1 MTSADEPQ
9 PALATVPPPALPQRL
24 SARAIDLVPGILLA
38 GAIAGAAQLL
48 APYLGR
54 FVPVPPI
61 VIALVIGI
69 ALNPLATHPAVKPGA
84 AFCMRVV
91 LRWAVAL
98 LGLRIALGDIAAL
111 GLGTCLLVVAAMAAT
126 VVSGFL
132 FARWSGR
139 SEGFGALIGVGTAV
153 CGASATLACAT
164 VVPGYRRKSADVAF
178 VVVAVNALA
187 TLAMLLYPPLCIALG
202 FDART
207 SGVMLG
213 GTIHDVAQVVGAGY
227 AISETAGNTA
237 VIVKLFRVF
246 LLFPT
251 VLAVGWY
258 FTRQGAKHGEARV
271 PVPVFALMFL
281 VLCGVNSAVSYA
293 PALAPLYAPLKALAL
308 AASAWGLLFAIAALG
323 LATSVKTL
331 IELGWRQIAGAFAA
345 SAVIFVIVTAG
356 LIAMRGAM

>member
-1 MTSADEPQ
+1 MTVQAPQ
-9 PALATVPPPALPQRL
+9 LQRPFYG
-24 SARAIDLVPGILLA
+24 RAIGLVPGLALA
-38 GAIAGAAQLL
+38 GGIALAAQLCAPYVGRL
-48 APYLGR
+48 API
-54 FVPVPPI
+54 PPI

-69 ALNPLATHPAVKPGA
+69 ALNPLAGHPAVKPGT

-98 LGLRIALGDIAAL
+98 LGLRVALGDIAAL
-111 GLGTCLLVVAAMAAT
+111 GLGTCLLVIAAMMAT
-126 VVSGFL
+126 VVSGFA

-139 SEGFGALIGVGTAV
+139 PDGFGALIGVGTAV

-164 VVPGYRRKSADVAF
+164 VVPEYKRKSADVAF

-202 FDART
+202 FDDRT
-207 SGVMLG
+207 AGVMLG

-227 AISETAGNTA
+227 AISEAAGNTA

-258 FTRQGAKHGEARV
+258 FTRKGAKHGEARV

-281 VLCGVNSAVSYA
+281 LLCGVNSAMSYV
-293 PALAPLYAPLKALAL
+293 PALAPIYAPLKAAAL
-308 AASAWGLLFAIAALG
+308 SASAWALLFAIAALG
-323 LATSVKTL
+323 LATSLKTL
-331 IELGWRQIAGAFAA
+331 VELGWRQIAGAFAT
-345 SAVIFVIVTAG
+345 SAVIFAIVTAG
-356 LIAMRGAM
+356 LIAIRAPL

>member
-1 MTSADEPQ
+1 MLTVQAPQ
-9 PALATVPPPALPQRL
+9 LPRSL
-24 SARAIDLVPGILLA
+24 YGRAIDVLPGLMLA
-38 GAIAGAAQLL
+38 GVIAGLAQLG
-48 APYLGR
+48 APYLGKW
-54 FVPVPPI
+54 VPIPPI

-69 ALNPLATHPAVKPGA
+69 ALNPLAGHPAIKPGM

-98 LGLRIALGDIAAL
+98 LGLRVALGDIAAL
-111 GLGTCLLVVAAMAAT
+111 GLFTCVLVIAAMTVT
-126 VVSGFL
+126 VVSGFA

-139 SEGFGALIGVGTAV
+139 PDGFGALIGVGTAV

-164 VVPGYRRKSADVAF
+164 VVPDYRRKQADVAF

-187 TLAMLLYPPLCIALG
+187 TLAMLFYPPLCIALG
-202 FDART
+202 FDEHTA
-207 SGVMLG
+207 GIMLG

-227 AISETAGNTA
+227 ALSDVAGNTA

-271 PVPVFALMFL
+271 PVPVFALVFL
-281 VLCGVNSAVSYA
+281 LLCALNSALSYA
-293 PALAPLYAPLKALAL
+293 PALAPLYAPAKVIALAG
-308 AASAWGLLFAIAALG
+308 STWGLLLAIAALG
-323 LATSVKTL
+323 LATSLKTL
-331 IELGWRQIAGAFAA
+331 VELGWQQIAGAFATT
-345 SAVIFVIVTAG
+345 AVIFVIVTAG
-356 LIAMRGAM
+356 LFALRAGL